1 MYSLRNRTLEVSIL
15 DPLADQ
21 ARFGTRYCTG
31 GYIFQVTDA
40 RLGNLLTGPTYPD
53 SFNTFDGQG
62 IPDAFN
68 LGPLREPA
76 ASDGSALLI
85 GIGIGDLTANQVTE
99 FCRWEVT
106 QEATAIRMRTA
117 HTFGAFALDLER
129 TVSLNGRTLR
139 SATTLRNTGQ
149 RHIAMR
155 WFPHPF
161 FPQPETD
168 ELCRFNVPVTFPA
181 NPGYALAAS
190 GFIRRRD
197 GPWTTGYYQ
206 ALDLAAPAPL
216 VVLQKH
222 PTLGLVAGSCSYA
235 PTFLPIWG
243 NPRTFSWE
251 PFLECNV
258 ASGQTTSWS
267 IDYEF

>member
-1 MYSLRNRTLEVSIL
+1 MYSLKNHFLDVSVL

-40 RLGNLLTGPTYPD
+40 KRGALLTGPTYPD
-53 SFNTFDGQG
+53 SFNPFDGQG

-76 ASDGSALLI
+76 ASDGAALII
-85 GIGIGDLTANQVTE
+85 GIGSCDLQANQVTE

-106 QEATAIRMRTA
+106 LETTAVCLRTA
-117 HTFGAFALDLER
+117 QVFGAFALELER
-129 TVSLNGRTLR
+129 TVTLSGRSVR
-139 SATTLRNTGQ
+139 SATTLRNTGK
-149 RHIAMR
+149 RPIPMR

-161 FPQPETD
+161 FPHPETD
-168 ELCRFNVPVTFPA
+168 ELCRLNLPVTFPA
-181 NPGYALAAS
+181 SAGYEMAES
-190 GFIRRRD
+190 GFIRRK
-197 GPWTTGYYQ
+197 GWPWTAGHYQ
-206 ALDLAAPAPL
+206 ALDLAAQAPL

-258 ASGQTTSWS
+258 ASGQARTWS
-267 IDYEF
+267 IDYDF